1 MSRDPEEI
9 TKRIVVVPEGRA
21 EEGLVIALRDHHAI
35 NDVQVK
41 WAKDGED
48 AFVVQLNSL
57 ELLADMA
64 DIMDAVVIVTDNDD
78 DPPGKLKDVQA
89 QIKAATSVAWP
100 VPPKAWDPKGK
111 GCVPSM
117 VIATLPGPG
126 ENGTIETL
134 IMKAMDGTHDELAKE
149 AGLFIAKMPTGQPSE
164 KLTTREKACMAA
176 LIAAT
181 CKKNP
186 ACNVQDMW
194 QSNKGF
200 GPSLLDH
207 AAFTPLV
214 DLLKSL

>member
-1 MSRDPEEI
+1 MKP
-9 TKRIVVVPEGRA
+9 IVVVPEGRA

-35 NDVQVK
+35 NGVQVK
-41 WAKDGED
+41 WAKNGED

-57 ELLADMA
+57 EVFA

-100 VPPKAWDPKGK
+100 VPPKAWEPKGK
-111 GCVPSM
+111 RGVPSM
-117 VIATLPGPG
+117 VIATLPGHG

-134 IMKAMDGTHDELAKE
+134 IMKAMDGTHDEPAKE

-200 GPSLLDH
+200 CPSLLDH